1 MDQFRRPNGIF
12 NAKIEPTGRLKLPA
26 EVRDWLRGNGF
37 KTVFVT
43 SIDMKFVSIYPPPVW
58 TAFERALE
66 NTEANYEDAQAV
78 LLVARANGANSPVD
92 DTGRITI
99 RINGQLHKIG
109 LDRTLD
115 GTRVIA
121 LIHGHDIRV
130 INAATGEVLRTLT
143 INPNQRYH
151 GTGQPPGPKKTTKP
165 EPK

>member
-99 RINGQLHKIG
+99 PAEARALLASESNTVALEVTQGKIQLEPESAYKSRLEAAKRDLANKVKAIEKLG
-109 LDRTLD
+109 RLD
-115 GTRVIA
+115 A
-121 LIHGHDIRV
+121 LGVD
-130 INAATGEVLRTLT
+130 L
-143 INPNQRYH
+143 
-151 GTGQPPGPKKTTKP
+151 
-165 EPK
+165 

>member
-99 RINGQLHKIG
+99 PAEARALLASESNTVEIG
-109 LDRTLD
+109 RAH
-115 GTRVIA
+115 V
-121 LIHGHDIRV
+121 
-130 INAATGEVLRTLT
+130 
-143 INPNQRYH
+143 
-151 GTGQPPGPKKTTKP
+151 
-165 EPK
+165 